1 MIAAVP
7 AFSQQTVEYEY
18 DTAGNRVSRNVIVLH
33 TNTRNALVQPQPQDS
48 VVYTEILK
56 DFSVRI
62 YPNPTDGLLTVELN
76 DLPEKQTAVISLYNT
91 SGKQLLLQR
100 NVEYSTEVNLSNQ
113 PQGIYILRI
122 EISGNVSEWKIIK
135 R

>member
-7 AFSQQTVEYEY
+7 VFSQQTVEYEY
-18 DTAGNRVSRNVIVLH
+18 DVAGNRISRNVIVLY
-33 TNTRNALVQPQPQDS
+33 TNTRGVLAQPQPQDS
-48 VVYTEILK
+48 VVYKESLK

-62 YPNPTDGLLTVELN
+62 YPNPTDGLLTVELHN
-76 DLPEKQTAVISLYNT
+76 LPEKQTAVISLYNT